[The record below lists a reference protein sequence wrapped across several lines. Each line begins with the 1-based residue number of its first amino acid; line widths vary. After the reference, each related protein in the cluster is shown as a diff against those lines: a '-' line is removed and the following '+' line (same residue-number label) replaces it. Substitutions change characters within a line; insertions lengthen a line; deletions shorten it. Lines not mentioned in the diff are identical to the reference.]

1 MAKKIL
7 SSDIIEQNIFK
18 NTIKSADEL
27 IVKLTALNTEFKTV
41 AETTKEVIKSSKFDS
56 VKSLNDFTKATEQAT
71 KLQKAQLQVQ
81 NELNKALGLK
91 AKIELQLEKG
101 ETERTRRTILQ
112 TKEQERQAKATERE
126 IKAQSMLESRYARV
140 NSWLNK
146 LRAEYRD
153 LAIKKEL
160 GLALTEKEE
169 LRYSTLEKRIQTYDK
184 ALKGVDASMGIHNR
198 NVGNYKSA
206 FDGLGFSVTQ
216 LAREMPAFANSLQT
230 GFMAIS
236 NNLPILFDELQKIKK
251 ANVELQATGQPT
263 TSVFKQLAG
272 AVFSFQTLLSVG
284 VTLLTIYGAK
294 IVDWVSN
301 ALSPANKELE
311 ELNKKQKRIAKE
323 QKEQSEYISKESS
336 MYIGL
341 VYALTQTNKG
351 SKERID
357 LMNNINEQYGTS
369 LKNISDERLFQEQ
382 LNLSV
387 IEYIKIK
394 ESEYKLRKN
403 DNLLQANLIK
413 QDKVI
418 AELNKMTTESLKLRY
433 ESGLITQ
440 KEYNKEKYKELLNN
454 KELIKYAKEQGLNLA
469 NNNTAQYDLINQLI
483 ELSERAKKYG
493 LNIGNLNQV
502 IGTNNIKT
510 KESTNSQKELNLYMS
525 KFSEI
530 LAKILHYRNQIKE
543 TELQD
548 QLNKEIQKQKDSI
561 SQIGV
566 PENSEIESI
575 LQQQLEFK
583 LEALNKEFKANQKVR
598 EQEYQEE
605 KKKLEEKRDT
615 YKVGSKEYSKY
626 QESLKALDKDYKT
639 ETEFLAEQ
647 NADNKLKIEQ
657 DYKKEKQN
665 IDKELF
671 ETWEEYQTRQLEKQ
685 KNNAEKQLQQQK
697 DTFQK
702 LDQLA
707 KFSADYFIAQ
717 SERKITAIDRQIDAL
732 NKQNDYMKDL
742 AASGNINAQQSLAQN
757 NKLIQEANK
766 EKQKELK
773 KQEKIKLAMTV
784 FDSYNANLQSKELGG
799 QNALVKTIKDVS
811 LLQAFIN
818 SLPAF
823 LEGTEDTGL
832 NGKGLDGKGGFL
844 SVLHPNERVVPKQ
857 LNEKMKG
864 MTNLELSNL
873 ADDYLRGNVIK
884 QDTVINTNWS
894 TELIVSKLDSL
905 EKAIVNKEEYKA
917 EVGEIIGGVM
927 HVVETI
933 KTKNQ
938 RVRNITRI

>member
-18 NTIKSADEL
+18 NTIKSADAL
-27 IVKLTALNTEFKTV
+27 IIKLTALNTEFKTV

-91 AKIELQLEKG
+91 AKIEVQIEKS

-160 GLALTEKEE
+160 GLSLTEKEE

-198 NVGNYKSA
+198 NVGNYRSA
-206 FDGLGFSVTQ
+206 FDGLGFSVAQ
-216 LAREMPAFANSLQT
+216 LTREMPAFANSMQT

-311 ELNKKQKRIAKE
+311 ELNKKQKKIAEE
-323 QKEQSEYISKESS
+323 QKAHAEYISKESS

-341 VYALTQTNKG
+341 VYALSQTNKG
-351 SKERID
+351 SKERAE
-357 LMNNINEQYGTS
+357 LMNNINKQYGTS
-369 LKNISDERLFQEQ
+369 LKNIQDETKFQEQ

-387 IEYIKIK
+387 LEYLKIK
-394 ESEYKLRKN
+394 EAEYKIRKN

-418 AELNKMTTESLKLRY
+418 NELNKMTTESLKLRY
-433 ESGLITQ
+433 ESGLMTL
-440 KEYNKEKYKELLNN
+440 KEYNKEKYKELLSN

-502 IGTNNIKT
+502 IGVNNQKT
-510 KESTNSQKELNLYMS
+510 KDSTETQKELNLYTS
-525 KFSEI
+525 KYLEI
-530 LAKILHYRNQIKE
+530 LAKIQQYRNQIKE

-575 LQQQLEFK
+575 LQQQLDFK

-598 EQEYQEE
+598 EQEYKEE

-626 QESLKALDKDYKT
+626 QESLKALDKDYET
-639 ETEFLAEQ
+639 ETNFLAEQ

-671 ETWEEYQTRQLEKQ
+671 ETWEEYQTRQLENQ

-717 SERKITAIDRQIDAL
+717 SERKISAIDRQIDAL

-823 LEGTEDTGL
+823 MEGTEDTGL
-832 NGKGLDGKGGFL
+832 NGKGVDGKGGFL
-844 SVLHPNERVVPKQ
+844 SVLHPNERIVPKQ

-864 MTNLELSNL
+864 MSNLELSNL

>member
-27 IVKLTALNTEFKTV
+27 IIKLTALNTEFKTV

-236 NNLPILFDELQKIKK
+236 NNLPMLFDELQKIKK

-311 ELNKKQKRIAKE
+311 ELNKKQKRIAEE
-323 QKEQSEYISKESS
+323 QKAQADFVGKESS
-336 MYIGL
+336 MYVGL
-341 VYALTQTNKG
+341 LYALKQTNKG
-351 SKERID
+351 SKERSELIKT
-357 LMNNINEQYGTS
+357 INDQYGTT
-369 LKNISDERLFQEQ
+369 LKNIQDETKFQNQ
-382 LNLSV
+382 LNTSIEKY
-387 IEYIKIK
+387 IEYQKNKFTLNKNEERRQIILEKQYENDIKIREK
-394 ESEYKLRKN
+394 REEIEKRESEARSKRFG
-403 DNLLQANLIK
+403 
-413 QDKVI
+413 
-418 AELNKMTTESLKLRY
+418 TESF
-433 ESGLITQ
+433 
-440 KEYNKEKYKELLNN
+440 
-454 KELIKYAKEQGLNLA
+454 YAKERLEKAQNELMVLEDNARYYDRRLEVLAKTDLKLN
-469 NNNTAQYDLINQLI
+469 
-483 ELSERAKKYG
+483 
-493 LNIGNLNQV
+493 NLN
-502 IGTNNIKT
+502 KT
-510 KESTNSQKELNLYMS
+510 FDKQNDIQDKAVDSQKELNLYTS
-525 KFSEI
+525 KYLEI
-530 LAKILHYRNQIKE
+530 LAKIQQYRNQVRE

-575 LQQQLEFK
+575 LQQQLDFK

-605 KKKLEEKRDT
+605 KKKLEDKRDT

-626 QESLKALDKDYKT
+626 QESIKNLDKDYKT

-757 NKLIQEANK
+757 NKLIQDANK

-823 LEGTEDTGL
+823 MEGTEDTGV

-844 SVLHPNERVVPKQ
+844 SVLHPNERIVPKQ

-884 QDTVINTNWS
+884 QDTIINTNWS

>member
-18 NTIKSADEL
+18 NTIKSADAL

-91 AKIELQLEKG
+91 AKIEVQIEKS

-160 GLALTEKEE
+160 GLSLTEKEE

-216 LAREMPAFANSLQT
+216 LAREMPAFANSMQT

-236 NNLPILFDELQKIKK
+236 NNLPMLFDELQKIKK

-301 ALSPANKELE
+301 ALNPANKELE
-311 ELNKKQKRIAKE
+311 ELNKKQKKIAEE
-323 QKEQSEYISKESS
+323 QKAQADFIGKESS
-336 MYIGL
+336 MYVGL
-341 VYALTQTNKG
+341 LYALKQTNKG
-351 SKERID
+351 SKERAELIKT
-357 LMNNINEQYGTS
+357 INDQYGTT
-369 LKNISDERLFQEQ
+369 LKNIQDETKFQNQ
-382 LNLSV
+382 LNTSIEKY
-387 IEYIKIK
+387 IEYQKNKFTLNKNEERRQIILEKQYENDIKIREK
-394 ESEYKLRKN
+394 REEIEKRE
-403 DNLLQANLIK
+403 
-413 QDKVI
+413 
-418 AELNKMTTESLKLRY
+418 AEARSKRFGTESF
-433 ESGLITQ
+433 
-440 KEYNKEKYKELLNN
+440 
-454 KELIKYAKEQGLNLA
+454 YAKERLEKAQNELIALEDNARYYDRRLEVLAKTDLKLN
-469 NNNTAQYDLINQLI
+469 
-483 ELSERAKKYG
+483 
-493 LNIGNLNQV
+493 NLN
-502 IGTNNIKT
+502 KT
-510 KESTNSQKELNLYMS
+510 FDKQNDIQDKAVDSQKELNLYTS
-525 KFSEI
+525 KYLEI
-530 LAKILHYRNQIKE
+530 LAKIQQYRNQVRE

-575 LQQQLEFK
+575 LQQQLDFK

-626 QESLKALDKDYKT
+626 QESLKELDKDYII
-639 ETEFLAEQ
+639 ETNFLAEQ

-657 DYKKEKQN
+657 DYKKEKQS

-717 SERKITAIDRQIDAL
+717 SERKISAIDKQIDAL

-823 LEGTEDTGL
+823 MEGTEDTGV
-832 NGKGLDGKGGFL
+832 NGKGVDGKGGFL
-844 SVLHPNERVVPKQ
+844 SVLHPNERIVPKQ

>member
-160 GLALTEKEE
+160 GLSLTEKEE

-216 LAREMPAFANSLQT
+216 LAREMPAFANSMQT

-236 NNLPILFDELQKIKK
+236 NNLPMLFDELQKIKK

-626 QESLKALDKDYKT
+626 QESLKALDKDYKK

>member
-27 IVKLTALNTEFKTV
+27 IIKLTALNTEFKTV

-198 NVGNYKSA
+198 NVGNYRSA
-206 FDGLGFSVTQ
+206 FDGLGFSVAQ
-216 LAREMPAFANSLQT
+216 LTREMPAFANSMQT

-311 ELNKKQKRIAKE
+311 ELNKKQKRIAEE
-323 QKEQSEYISKESS
+323 QKAQADFVGKESS
-336 MYIGL
+336 MYVGL
-341 VYALTQTNKG
+341 LYALKQTNKG
-351 SKERID
+351 SKERAELIKT
-357 LMNNINEQYGTS
+357 INDQYGTT
-369 LKNISDERLFQEQ
+369 LKNIQDETKFQNQ
-382 LNLSV
+382 LNTSIEKY
-387 IEYIKIK
+387 IEYQKNKFTLNKNEERRQIILEKQYENDIKIREK
-394 ESEYKLRKN
+394 REEIEKRE
-403 DNLLQANLIK
+403 
-413 QDKVI
+413 
-418 AELNKMTTESLKLRY
+418 AEARSKRFGTESF
-433 ESGLITQ
+433 
-440 KEYNKEKYKELLNN
+440 
-454 KELIKYAKEQGLNLA
+454 YAKERLEKAQNELIALEDNARYYDRRLEVLAKTDLKLN
-469 NNNTAQYDLINQLI
+469 
-483 ELSERAKKYG
+483 
-493 LNIGNLNQV
+493 NLN
-502 IGTNNIKT
+502 KT
-510 KESTNSQKELNLYMS
+510 FDKQNDIQDKAVDSQKELNLYTS
-525 KFSEI
+525 KYLEI
-530 LAKILHYRNQIKE
+530 LAKIQQYRNQVRE

-575 LQQQLEFK
+575 LQQQLDFK

-626 QESLKALDKDYKT
+626 QESLKALDKDYIT
-639 ETEFLAEQ
+639 ETAFLAEQ

-657 DYKKEKQN
+657 DYKKEKQS

-717 SERKITAIDRQIDAL
+717 SERKISAIDKQIDAL

-823 LEGTEDTGL
+823 MEGTEDTGL
-832 NGKGLDGKGGFL
+832 NGKGVDGKGGFL
-844 SVLHPNERVVPKQ
+844 SVLHPNERIVPKQ

-864 MTNLELSNL
+864 MSNLELSNL

>member
-27 IVKLTALNTEFKTV
+27 IIKLTALNTEFKTV

-91 AKIELQLEKG
+91 AKIEVQIEKS

-112 TKEQERQAKATERE
+112 TKEQERQAKATEKE

-160 GLALTEKEE
+160 GLSLTEKEE

-216 LAREMPAFANSLQT
+216 LAREMPAFANSMQT

-236 NNLPILFDELQKIKK
+236 NNLPMLFDELQKIKK

-263 TSVFKQLAG
+263 KSVFKELAG

-294 IVDWVSN
+294 IVDWVTN
-301 ALSPANKELE
+301 ALNPANKELE
-311 ELNKKQKRIAKE
+311 ELNKKQKKIAEE
-323 QKEQSEYISKESS
+323 QKAQADFVGKESS
-336 MYIGL
+336 MYVGL
-341 VYALTQTNKG
+341 LYALKQTNKG
-351 SKERID
+351 SKERAELIKTI
-357 LMNNINEQYGTS
+357 NNQYGTT
-369 LKNISDERLFQEQ
+369 LKNIQDETKFQNQ
-382 LNLSV
+382 LNTSIEKY
-387 IEYIKIK
+387 IEYQKNKFTLNKNEERRQIILEKQYENDIKIREK
-394 ESEYKLRKN
+394 REEIEKRE
-403 DNLLQANLIK
+403 
-413 QDKVI
+413 
-418 AELNKMTTESLKLRY
+418 AEARSKRFGTESF
-433 ESGLITQ
+433 
-440 KEYNKEKYKELLNN
+440 
-454 KELIKYAKEQGLNLA
+454 YAKERLEKAQNELIALEDNARYYDRRLEVLAKTDLKLN
-469 NNNTAQYDLINQLI
+469 
-483 ELSERAKKYG
+483 
-493 LNIGNLNQV
+493 NLN
-502 IGTNNIKT
+502 KT
-510 KESTNSQKELNLYMS
+510 FDKQNDIQDKAVDSQKELNLYTS
-525 KFSEI
+525 KYLEI
-530 LAKILHYRNQIKE
+530 LAKIQQYRNQVRE

-575 LQQQLEFK
+575 LQQQLDFK

-598 EQEYQEE
+598 EQEYKEE

-626 QESLKALDKDYKT
+626 QESIKALDKDYET
-639 ETEFLAEQ
+639 ETNFLAEQ

-717 SERKITAIDRQIDAL
+717 SERKISAIDKQIDAL

-742 AASGNINAQQSLAQN
+742 ATSGNINAQQSLAQN

-823 LEGTEDTGL
+823 MEGTEDTGV
-832 NGKGLDGKGGFL
+832 NGKGVDGKGGFL
-844 SVLHPNERVVPKQ
+844 SVLHPNERIVPKQ

>member
-27 IVKLTALNTEFKTV
+27 IIKLTALNTEFKTV

-91 AKIELQLEKG
+91 AKIELQIEKS

-160 GLALTEKEE
+160 GLSLTEKEE

-236 NNLPILFDELQKIKK
+236 NNLPMLFDELQKIKK

-301 ALSPANKELE
+301 SLSPANKELE
-311 ELNKKQKRIAKE
+311 ELNKKQKRIVEE
-323 QKEQSEYISKESS
+323 QKAQAEFVGKESS
-336 MYIGL
+336 MYVGL
-341 VYALTQTNKG
+341 LYALKQTNKG
-351 SKERID
+351 SKERAELIKT
-357 LMNNINEQYGTS
+357 INDQYGTT
-369 LKNISDERLFQEQ
+369 LKNIQDETKFQNQ
-382 LNLSV
+382 LNISIEKY
-387 IEYIKIK
+387 IEYQKNKFTLNKNEERRQIILEKQYENDIKIREK
-394 ESEYKLRKN
+394 REEIEKRESEARSKRFGTESFYAKQRLEKAENELTVLEDNARYYDRRLEVLAKTDLKLN
-403 DNLLQANLIK
+403 G
-413 QDKVI
+413 
-418 AELNKMTTESLKLRY
+418 LNKTFDK
-433 ESGLITQ
+433 Q
-440 KEYNKEKYKELLNN
+440 K
-454 KELIKYAKEQGLNLA
+454 
-469 NNNTAQYDLINQLI
+469 DI
-483 ELSERAKKYG
+483 ED
-493 LNIGNLNQV
+493 
-502 IGTNNIKT
+502 KT
-510 KESTNSQKELNLYMS
+510 VDKQKELNLYTS
-525 KFSEI
+525 KYLEI
-530 LAKILHYRNQIKE
+530 LAKIQQYRNQVRE

-566 PENSEIESI
+566 PENSKIESI
-575 LQQQLEFK
+575 LQQQLDFK

-598 EQEYQEE
+598 EEEYKQE
-605 KKKLEEKRDT
+605 KKKLEQKRDT
-615 YKVGSKEYSKY
+615 YKVGSEEYKKY
-626 QESLKALDKDYKT
+626 QESIKALDEDYNK
-639 ETEFLAEQ
+639 ENEFLTEQ

-657 DYKKEKQN
+657 DYKKEKQS

-717 SERKITAIDRQIDAL
+717 SERKISAIDRQIDAL
-732 NKQNDYMKDL
+732 NRQNDYMKDL
-742 AASGNINAQQSLAQN
+742 AASGNITAQQSLAQN
-757 NKLIQEANK
+757 NKLIQDANK

-784 FDSYNANLQSKELGG
+784 FDAYNANLQSKELGG

-823 LEGTEDTGL
+823 MEGTEDTGL

>member
-27 IVKLTALNTEFKTV
+27 IIKLTALNTEFKTV

-198 NVGNYKSA
+198 NVGNYKSG
-206 FDGLGFSVTQ
+206 FDGFSNSVNQ
-216 LAREMPAFANSLQT
+216 LTREMPAFANSMQT

-311 ELNKKQKRIAKE
+311 ELNKKQKRIAEE
-323 QKEQSEYISKESS
+323 QKAQADFVGKESS
-336 MYIGL
+336 MYVGL
-341 VYALTQTNKG
+341 LYALKQTNKG
-351 SKERID
+351 SKERAELIKT
-357 LMNNINEQYGTS
+357 INDQYGTT
-369 LKNISDERLFQEQ
+369 LKNIQDETKFQNQ
-382 LNLSV
+382 LNTSIEKY
-387 IEYIKIK
+387 IEYQKNKFTLNKNEERRQIILEKQYENDIKIREK
-394 ESEYKLRKN
+394 REEIEKRE
-403 DNLLQANLIK
+403 
-413 QDKVI
+413 
-418 AELNKMTTESLKLRY
+418 AEARSKRFGTESF
-433 ESGLITQ
+433 
-440 KEYNKEKYKELLNN
+440 
-454 KELIKYAKEQGLNLA
+454 YAKERLEKAQNELIVLEDNARYYDRRLEVLAKTDLKLN
-469 NNNTAQYDLINQLI
+469 
-483 ELSERAKKYG
+483 
-493 LNIGNLNQV
+493 NLN
-502 IGTNNIKT
+502 KT
-510 KESTNSQKELNLYMS
+510 FDKQNDIQDKAVDSQKELNLYTS
-525 KFSEI
+525 KYLEI
-530 LAKILHYRNQIKE
+530 LAKIQQYRNQVRE

-575 LQQQLEFK
+575 LQQQLDFK

-626 QESLKALDKDYKT
+626 QESIKNLDKDYIT

>member
-27 IVKLTALNTEFKTV
+27 IIKLTALNTEFKTV

-91 AKIELQLEKG
+91 AKIEVQIEKS

-160 GLALTEKEE
+160 GLSLTEKEE

-198 NVGNYKSA
+198 NVGNYRSA
-206 FDGLGFSVTQ
+206 FDGLGFSVAQ
-216 LAREMPAFANSLQT
+216 LTREMPAFANSIGT

-311 ELNKKQKRIAKE
+311 ELNKKQKRIAEE
-323 QKEQSEYISKESS
+323 QKAQADFVGKESS
-336 MYIGL
+336 MYVGL
-341 VYALTQTNKG
+341 LYALKQTNKG
-351 SKERID
+351 SKERAELIKT
-357 LMNNINEQYGTS
+357 INDQYGTT
-369 LKNISDERLFQEQ
+369 LKNIQDETKFQNQ
-382 LNLSV
+382 LNTSIEKY
-387 IEYIKIK
+387 IEYQKNKFTLNKNEERRQIILEKQYENDIKIREK
-394 ESEYKLRKN
+394 REEIEKRE
-403 DNLLQANLIK
+403 
-413 QDKVI
+413 
-418 AELNKMTTESLKLRY
+418 AEARSKRFGTESF
-433 ESGLITQ
+433 
-440 KEYNKEKYKELLNN
+440 
-454 KELIKYAKEQGLNLA
+454 YAKERLEKAQNELIALEDNARYYDRRLEVLAKTDLKLN
-469 NNNTAQYDLINQLI
+469 
-483 ELSERAKKYG
+483 
-493 LNIGNLNQV
+493 NLN
-502 IGTNNIKT
+502 KT
-510 KESTNSQKELNLYMS
+510 FDKQNDIQDKAVDSQKELNLYTS
-525 KFSEI
+525 KYLEI
-530 LAKILHYRNQIKE
+530 LAKIQQYRNQVRE

-575 LQQQLEFK
+575 LQQQLDFK

-598 EQEYQEE
+598 EKEYQEE

-626 QESLKALDKDYKT
+626 QESLKELDKDYET
-639 ETEFLAEQ
+639 ETNFLAEQ

-657 DYKKEKQN
+657 DYKKEKQS

-717 SERKITAIDRQIDAL
+717 SERKISAIDKQIDAL

-823 LEGTEDTGL
+823 MEGTEDTGL
-832 NGKGLDGKGGFL
+832 NGKGVDGKGGFL
-844 SVLHPNERVVPKQ
+844 SVLHPNERIVPKQ

>member
-27 IVKLTALNTEFKTV
+27 IIKLTALNTEFKTV

-91 AKIELQLEKG
+91 AKIELQIEKS

-160 GLALTEKEE
+160 GLSLTEKEE

-198 NVGNYKSA
+198 NVGNYRSA
-206 FDGLGFSVTQ
+206 FDGLGFSVAQ
-216 LAREMPAFANSLQT
+216 LTREMPAFANSMQT

-311 ELNKKQKRIAKE
+311 ELNKKQKRIAEE
-323 QKEQSEYISKESS
+323 QKAQADFVGKESS
-336 MYIGL
+336 MYVGL
-341 VYALTQTNKG
+341 LYALKQTNKG
-351 SKERID
+351 SKERAELIKT
-357 LMNNINEQYGTS
+357 INDQYGTT
-369 LKNISDERLFQEQ
+369 LKNIQDETKFQNQ
-382 LNLSV
+382 LNTSIEKY
-387 IEYIKIK
+387 IEYQKNKFTLNKNEERRQIILEKQYENDIKIREK
-394 ESEYKLRKN
+394 REEIEKREAEARSKRFGTESFYAKQRLEKAQNELMVLEDNARYYDRRLEVLAKTDLKLNNLNKTFDKQN
-403 DNLLQANLIK
+403 DI
-413 QDKVI
+413 QDKAV
-418 AELNKMTTESLKLRY
+418 
-433 ESGLITQ
+433 
-440 KEYNKEKYKELLNN
+440 
-454 KELIKYAKEQGLNLA
+454 
-469 NNNTAQYDLINQLI
+469 D
-483 ELSERAKKYG
+483 
-493 LNIGNLNQV
+493 
-502 IGTNNIKT
+502 
-510 KESTNSQKELNLYMS
+510 SQKELNLYTS
-525 KFSEI
+525 KYLEI
-530 LAKILHYRNQIKE
+530 LAKIQQYRNQVRE

-566 PENSEIESI
+566 PENSKIESI

-598 EQEYQEE
+598 EEEYLAE

-615 YKVGSKEYSKY
+615 YKVGSEEYKKY
-626 QESLKALDKDYKT
+626 QESIKDLDKDYKK
-639 ETEFLAEQ
+639 ENEFLTEQ

-717 SERKITAIDRQIDAL
+717 SERKISAIDRQIDAL
-732 NKQNDYMKDL
+732 NRQNDYMKDL
-742 AASGNINAQQSLAQN
+742 AASGNITAQQSLAQN
-757 NKLIQEANK
+757 NKLIQDANK

-784 FDSYNANLQSKELGG
+784 FDAYNANLQSKELGG

-823 LEGTEDTGL
+823 MEGTEDTGL

-905 EKAIVNKEEYKA
+905 EKAIINKEEYKA

>member
-7 SSDIIEQNIFK
+7 SSDIIQQNIFK

-27 IVKLTALNTEFKTV
+27 IIKLTALNTEFKTV
-41 AETTKEVIKSSKFDS
+41 AETTKEVIKSSKFNS

-160 GLALTEKEE
+160 GLSLTEKEE

-236 NNLPILFDELQKIKK
+236 NNLPMLFDELQKIKK

-311 ELNKKQKRIAKE
+311 ELNKKQKRIAEE
-323 QKEQSEYISKESS
+323 QKAQADFVGKESS
-336 MYIGL
+336 MYVGL
-341 VYALTQTNKG
+341 LYALKQTNKG
-351 SKERID
+351 SKERAELIKT
-357 LMNNINEQYGTS
+357 INDQYGTT
-369 LKNISDERLFQEQ
+369 LKNIQDETKFQNQ
-382 LNLSV
+382 LNTSIEKY
-387 IEYIKIK
+387 IEYQKNKFTLNKNEERRQIILEKQYENDIKIREK
-394 ESEYKLRKN
+394 REEIEKRE
-403 DNLLQANLIK
+403 
-413 QDKVI
+413 
-418 AELNKMTTESLKLRY
+418 AEARSKRFGTESF
-433 ESGLITQ
+433 
-440 KEYNKEKYKELLNN
+440 
-454 KELIKYAKEQGLNLA
+454 YAKERLEKAQNELMVLEDNARYYDRRLEVLAKTDLKLN
-469 NNNTAQYDLINQLI
+469 
-483 ELSERAKKYG
+483 
-493 LNIGNLNQV
+493 NLN
-502 IGTNNIKT
+502 KT
-510 KESTNSQKELNLYMS
+510 FDKQNDIQDKAVDSQKELNLYTS
-525 KFSEI
+525 KYLEI
-530 LAKILHYRNQIKE
+530 LAKIQQYRNQVRE

-566 PENSEIESI
+566 PENSKIESI
-575 LQQQLEFK
+575 LQQQLDFK

-598 EQEYQEE
+598 EEEYIAE

-626 QESLKALDKDYKT
+626 QESIKNLDKDYKT

-757 NKLIQEANK
+757 NKLIQDANK

-823 LEGTEDTGL
+823 LEGTEDTGP

>member
-27 IVKLTALNTEFKTV
+27 IIKLTALNTEFKTV

-91 AKIELQLEKG
+91 AKIELQIEKS

-160 GLALTEKEE
+160 GLSLTEKEE

-236 NNLPILFDELQKIKK
+236 NNLPMLFDELQKIKK

-294 IVDWVSN
+294 IIDWVSN
-301 ALSPANKELE
+301 ALNPANKELE
-311 ELNKKQKRIAKE
+311 ELNKKQKRIAEE
-323 QKEQSEYISKESS
+323 QKAQAEFVGKESS
-336 MYIGL
+336 MYVGL
-341 VYALTQTNKG
+341 LYALKQTNKG
-351 SKERID
+351 SKERAELIKT
-357 LMNNINEQYGTS
+357 INDQYGTT
-369 LKNISDERLFQEQ
+369 LKNLQDETKFQNQ
-382 LNLSV
+382 LNTSIEKY
-387 IEYIKIK
+387 IEYQKNKFTLNKNEERRQIILEKQYENDIKIREK
-394 ESEYKLRKN
+394 REEIEKREAEARSKRFGTESFYAKQRLEKAENELTVLEDNARYYDRRLEVLAKTDLKLNGLNKTF
-403 DNLLQANLIK
+403 DKQKDI
-413 QDKVI
+413 QDKGV
-418 AELNKMTTESLKLRY
+418 S
-433 ESGLITQ
+433 
-440 KEYNKEKYKELLNN
+440 
-454 KELIKYAKEQGLNLA
+454 
-469 NNNTAQYDLINQLI
+469 
-483 ELSERAKKYG
+483 
-493 LNIGNLNQV
+493 
-502 IGTNNIKT
+502 
-510 KESTNSQKELNLYMS
+510 SQKELNLYTS
-525 KFSEI
+525 RYLEI
-530 LAKILHYRNQIKE
+530 LAKIQQYRNQVRE

-566 PENSEIESI
+566 PENSKIESI
-575 LQQQLEFK
+575 LQQQLDFK

-598 EQEYQEE
+598 EEEYKEE
-605 KKKLEEKRDT
+605 KKKLEQKRDT
-615 YKVGSKEYSKY
+615 YKVGTEEYKKY
-626 QESLKALDKDYKT
+626 QESINDLEKDYKK
-639 ETEFLAEQ
+639 ENEFLTEQ

-657 DYKKEKQN
+657 DYKKEKQS

-671 ETWEEYQTRQLEKQ
+671 ETWEEYQTRQLETQ

-717 SERKITAIDRQIDAL
+717 SERKISAIDKQIDAL

-742 AASGNINAQQSLAQN
+742 AASGNITAQQSLAQN
-757 NKLIQEANK
+757 NKLIQDANK

-823 LEGTEDTGL
+823 MEGTEDTGL

>member
-27 IVKLTALNTEFKTV
+27 IIKLTALNTEFKTV

-91 AKIELQLEKG
+91 AKIEVQIEKS

-160 GLALTEKEE
+160 GLSLTEKEE

-198 NVGNYKSA
+198 NVGNYRSA
-206 FDGLGFSVTQ
+206 FDGLGFSVAQ
-216 LAREMPAFANSLQT
+216 LTREMPAFANSIGT

-311 ELNKKQKRIAKE
+311 ELNKKQKKIAEE
-323 QKEQSEYISKESS
+323 QKAHAEYISKESS

-341 VYALTQTNKG
+341 VYALSQTNKG
-351 SKERID
+351 SKERAE
-357 LMNNINEQYGTS
+357 LMNNINKQYGTS
-369 LKNISDERLFQEQ
+369 LKNIQDETKFQEQ

-387 IEYIKIK
+387 LEYLKIK
-394 ESEYKLRKN
+394 EAEYKIRKN

-418 AELNKMTTESLKLRY
+418 NELNKMTTESLKLRY
-433 ESGLITQ
+433 ESGLMTL
-440 KEYNKEKYKELLNN
+440 KEYNKEKYKELLSN

-502 IGTNNIKT
+502 IGVNNQKT
-510 KESTNSQKELNLYMS
+510 KDSTETQKELNLYTS
-525 KFSEI
+525 KYLEI
-530 LAKILHYRNQIKE
+530 LAKIQQYRNQLKE

-575 LQQQLEFK
+575 LQQQLDFK

-626 QESLKALDKDYKT
+626 QESLKELDKDYKT

-657 DYKKEKQN
+657 DYKKEKQS

-717 SERKITAIDRQIDAL
+717 SERKISAIDKQIDAL
-732 NKQNDYMKDL
+732 NKQNDYIKDL

-823 LEGTEDTGL
+823 MEGTEDTGL
-832 NGKGLDGKGGFL
+832 NGKGVDGKGGFL
-844 SVLHPNERVVPKQ
+844 SVLHPNERIVPKQ

-864 MTNLELSNL
+864 MSNLELSNL

-884 QDTVINTNWS
+884 QDTIINTNWS

>member
-7 SSDIIEQNIFK
+7 SSDIIQQNIFK

-27 IVKLTALNTEFKTV
+27 IIKLTALNTEFKTV

-160 GLALTEKEE
+160 GLSLTEKEE

-198 NVGNYKSA
+198 NVGNYRSA
-206 FDGLGFSVTQ
+206 FDGLGFSVAQ
-216 LAREMPAFANSLQT
+216 LTREMPAFANSIQT

-311 ELNKKQKRIAKE
+311 ELNKKQKRIAEE
-323 QKEQSEYISKESS
+323 QKAQADFVGKESS
-336 MYIGL
+336 MYVGL
-341 VYALTQTNKG
+341 LYALKQTNKG
-351 SKERID
+351 SKERAELIKT
-357 LMNNINEQYGTS
+357 INDQYGTT
-369 LKNISDERLFQEQ
+369 LKNIQDETKFQNQ
-382 LNLSV
+382 LNTSIEKY
-387 IEYIKIK
+387 IEYQKNKFTLNKNEERRQIILEKQYENDIKIREK
-394 ESEYKLRKN
+394 REEIEKREAEARSKRFGTESFYAKQRLEKAQNELMVLEDNARYYDRRLEVLAKTDLKLNNLNKTFDKQN
-403 DNLLQANLIK
+403 DI
-413 QDKVI
+413 QDKAV
-418 AELNKMTTESLKLRY
+418 
-433 ESGLITQ
+433 
-440 KEYNKEKYKELLNN
+440 
-454 KELIKYAKEQGLNLA
+454 
-469 NNNTAQYDLINQLI
+469 D
-483 ELSERAKKYG
+483 
-493 LNIGNLNQV
+493 
-502 IGTNNIKT
+502 
-510 KESTNSQKELNLYMS
+510 SQKELNLYTS
-525 KFSEI
+525 KYLEI
-530 LAKILHYRNQIKE
+530 LAKIQQYRNQVRE

-575 LQQQLEFK
+575 LQQQLDFK

-598 EQEYQEE
+598 EEEYTAE

>member
-27 IVKLTALNTEFKTV
+27 IIKLTALNTEFKTV

-91 AKIELQLEKG
+91 AKIELQIEKS

-160 GLALTEKEE
+160 GLSLTEKEE

-236 NNLPILFDELQKIKK
+236 NNLPMLFDELQKIKK

-301 ALSPANKELE
+301 ALNPANKELE
-311 ELNKKQKRIAKE
+311 ELNKKQKRIAEE
-323 QKEQSEYISKESS
+323 QKAQAEFVGKESS
-336 MYIGL
+336 MYVGL
-341 VYALTQTNKG
+341 LYALKQTNKG
-351 SKERID
+351 SKERAELIKT
-357 LMNNINEQYGTS
+357 INDQYGTT
-369 LKNISDERLFQEQ
+369 LKNIQDETKFQNQ
-382 LNLSV
+382 LNTSIEKY
-387 IEYIKIK
+387 IEYQKNKFTLNKNEERRQIILEKQYENDIKIREK
-394 ESEYKLRKN
+394 REEIEKRE
-403 DNLLQANLIK
+403 
-413 QDKVI
+413 
-418 AELNKMTTESLKLRY
+418 AEARSKRFGTESFYAKQRLEKAENELTVLEDNARYYDRRLEVLAKTDLKLNNM
-433 ESGLITQ
+433 
-440 KEYNKEKYKELLNN
+440 NKTFDKQN
-454 KELIKYAKEQGLNLA
+454 
-469 NNNTAQYDLINQLI
+469 DI
-483 ELSERAKKYG
+483 ED
-493 LNIGNLNQV
+493 
-502 IGTNNIKT
+502 KT
-510 KESTNSQKELNLYMS
+510 VDKQKELNLYTS
-525 KFSEI
+525 KYLEI
-530 LAKILHYRNQIKE
+530 LAKIQQYRNQVRE

-548 QLNKEIQKQKDSI
+548 QLNKEIQKQKDGI

-566 PENSEIESI
+566 PENSKIESI
-575 LQQQLEFK
+575 LQQQLDFK
-583 LEALNKEFKANQKVR
+583 LEALKKEYKANQDVR
-598 EQEYQEE
+598 EEEFKEE
-605 KKKLEEKRDT
+605 KKKLEQKRDT
-615 YKVGSKEYSKY
+615 YKIGTEEYKKY
-626 QESLKALDKDYKT
+626 QESINNLEKDYKK
-639 ETEFLAEQ
+639 ENELLDEQ

-657 DYKKEKQN
+657 DYKKEKQS

-671 ETWEEYQTRQLEKQ
+671 ETWEEYQTRQLETQ

-823 LEGTEDTGL
+823 MEGTEDTGL

>member
-27 IVKLTALNTEFKTV
+27 IIKLTALNTEFKTV

-236 NNLPILFDELQKIKK
+236 NNLPMLFDELQKIKK

-311 ELNKKQKRIAKE
+311 ELNKKQKRIAEE
-323 QKEQSEYISKESS
+323 QKAQADFVGKESS
-336 MYIGL
+336 MYVGL
-341 VYALTQTNKG
+341 LYALKQTNKG
-351 SKERID
+351 SKERAELIKT
-357 LMNNINEQYGTS
+357 INDQYGTT
-369 LKNISDERLFQEQ
+369 LKNIQDETKFQNQ
-382 LNLSV
+382 LNTSIEKY
-387 IEYIKIK
+387 IEYQKNKFTLNKNEERRQIILEKQYENDIKIREK
-394 ESEYKLRKN
+394 REEIEKRE
-403 DNLLQANLIK
+403 
-413 QDKVI
+413 
-418 AELNKMTTESLKLRY
+418 AEARSKRFGTESF
-433 ESGLITQ
+433 
-440 KEYNKEKYKELLNN
+440 
-454 KELIKYAKEQGLNLA
+454 YAKERLEKAQNELIVLEDNARYYDRRLEVLAKTDLKLN
-469 NNNTAQYDLINQLI
+469 
-483 ELSERAKKYG
+483 
-493 LNIGNLNQV
+493 NLN
-502 IGTNNIKT
+502 KT
-510 KESTNSQKELNLYMS
+510 FDKQNDIQDKAVDSQKELNLYTS
-525 KFSEI
+525 KYLEI
-530 LAKILHYRNQIKE
+530 LAKIQQYRNQVRE

-575 LQQQLEFK
+575 LQQQLDFK

-626 QESLKALDKDYKT
+626 QESIKNLDKDYIT

-823 LEGTEDTGL
+823 MEGTEDTGL

>member
-27 IVKLTALNTEFKTV
+27 IIKLTALNTEFKTV

-91 AKIELQLEKG
+91 AKIEVQIEKS

-160 GLALTEKEE
+160 GLSLTEKEE

-236 NNLPILFDELQKIKK
+236 NNLPMLFDELQKIKK

-301 ALSPANKELE
+301 ALNPANKELE
-311 ELNKKQKRIAKE
+311 ELNKKQKRIAEE
-323 QKEQSEYISKESS
+323 QKSQAEFVGKESS
-336 MYIGL
+336 MYVGL
-341 VYALTQTNKG
+341 LYALKQTNKG
-351 SKERID
+351 SKERAELIKT
-357 LMNNINEQYGTS
+357 INDQYGTT
-369 LKNISDERLFQEQ
+369 LKNIQDETKFQNQ
-382 LNLSV
+382 LNTSIEKY
-387 IEYIKIK
+387 IEYQKNKFTLNKNEERRQIILEKQYENDIKIREK
-394 ESEYKLRKN
+394 REEIEKRE
-403 DNLLQANLIK
+403 
-413 QDKVI
+413 
-418 AELNKMTTESLKLRY
+418 AEARSKRFGTESF
-433 ESGLITQ
+433 
-440 KEYNKEKYKELLNN
+440 
-454 KELIKYAKEQGLNLA
+454 YAKERLEKAQNELITLEDNARYYDRRLEVLAKTDLKLNGLNKTFDKQ
-469 NNNTAQYDLINQLI
+469 NDI
-483 ELSERAKKYG
+483 ED
-493 LNIGNLNQV
+493 
-502 IGTNNIKT
+502 KT
-510 KESTNSQKELNLYMS
+510 VDKQKELNLYTS
-525 KFSEI
+525 KYLEI
-530 LAKILHYRNQIKE
+530 LAKIQQYRNQVRE

-575 LQQQLEFK
+575 LQQQLDFK

-626 QESLKALDKDYKT
+626 QESLKELDKDYIT
-639 ETEFLAEQ
+639 ESAFLAEQ

-657 DYKKEKQN
+657 DYKKEKQS

-757 NKLIQEANK
+757 NKLIQDANK

-823 LEGTEDTGL
+823 MEGTEDTGL

>member
-27 IVKLTALNTEFKTV
+27 IIKLTALNTEFKTV

-91 AKIELQLEKG
+91 AKIEVQIEKS

-160 GLALTEKEE
+160 GLSLTEKEE

-236 NNLPILFDELQKIKK
+236 NNLPMLFDELQKIKK

-301 ALSPANKELE
+301 ALNPANKELE
-311 ELNKKQKRIAKE
+311 ELNKKQKRIAEE
-323 QKEQSEYISKESS
+323 QKEHSEYISKESS

-351 SKERID
+351 SKERIE
-357 LMNNINEQYGTS
+357 LMNNINKQYGTS

-387 IEYIKIK
+387 IEYIKVK
-394 ESEYKLRKN
+394 EAEYKLRKN

-418 AELNKMTTESLKLRY
+418 AELNKMTTNSLKLRY

-483 ELSERAKKYG
+483 ELSERSKKYG

-502 IGTNNIKT
+502 IGTNNNKT
-510 KESTNSQKELNLYMS
+510 KESTETQKELNLYVS
-525 KFSEI
+525 KYLEI
-530 LAKILHYRNQIKE
+530 LAKIQQYRNQVRE

-566 PENSEIESI
+566 PENSKIESI
-575 LQQQLEFK
+575 LQQQLDFK
-583 LEALNKEFKANQKVR
+583 LEALKKEYKANQDVR
-598 EQEYQEE
+598 EEEYKQE
-605 KKKLEEKRDT
+605 KKKLEQKRDT
-615 YKVGSKEYSKY
+615 YKVGTEEYKKY
-626 QESLKALDKDYKT
+626 QESINNLEKDYKK
-639 ETEFLAEQ
+639 ENELLDEQ

-657 DYKKEKQN
+657 DYKKEKQS

-671 ETWEEYQTRQLEKQ
+671 ETWEEYQTRQLETQ

-757 NKLIQEANK
+757 NKLIQDANK

-799 QNALVKTIKDVS
+799 KNALVKTIKDVS

-823 LEGTEDTGL
+823 MEGTEDTGL

>member
-27 IVKLTALNTEFKTV
+27 IIKLTALNTEFKTV

-160 GLALTEKEE
+160 GLSLTEKEE

-216 LAREMPAFANSLQT
+216 LAREMPAFANSMQT

-236 NNLPILFDELQKIKK
+236 NNLPMLFDELQKIKK

-294 IVDWVSN
+294 IIDWVSN

-311 ELNKKQKRIAKE
+311 ELNKKQKRIAEE
-323 QKEQSEYISKESS
+323 QKAQADFVGKESS
-336 MYIGL
+336 MYVGL
-341 VYALTQTNKG
+341 LYALKQTNKG
-351 SKERID
+351 SKERAELIKT
-357 LMNNINEQYGTS
+357 INDQYGTT
-369 LKNISDERLFQEQ
+369 LKNIQDETKFQNQ
-382 LNLSV
+382 LNTSIEKY
-387 IEYIKIK
+387 IEYQKNKFTLNKNEERRQIILEKQYENDIKIREK
-394 ESEYKLRKN
+394 REEIEKREAEARSKRFGTESFYAKQRLEKAQNELMVLEDNARYYDRRLEVLAKTDLKLNNLNKTFDKQN
-403 DNLLQANLIK
+403 DI
-413 QDKVI
+413 QDKAV
-418 AELNKMTTESLKLRY
+418 
-433 ESGLITQ
+433 
-440 KEYNKEKYKELLNN
+440 
-454 KELIKYAKEQGLNLA
+454 
-469 NNNTAQYDLINQLI
+469 D
-483 ELSERAKKYG
+483 
-493 LNIGNLNQV
+493 
-502 IGTNNIKT
+502 
-510 KESTNSQKELNLYMS
+510 SQKELNLYTS
-525 KFSEI
+525 KYLEI
-530 LAKILHYRNQIKE
+530 LAKIQQYRNQVRE

-566 PENSEIESI
+566 PENSKIESI

-598 EQEYQEE
+598 EEEYLAE
-605 KKKLEEKRDT
+605 KKKLEEKRGT

-626 QESLKALDKDYKT
+626 QESIKNLDKDYNL

-757 NKLIQEANK
+757 NKLIQDANK

-784 FDSYNANLQSKELGG
+784 FDSYNANLQSKEVGG

-884 QDTVINTNWS
+884 QDTVLNTNWS

-905 EKAIVNKEEYKA
+905 EKAIINKEEYKA

>member
-27 IVKLTALNTEFKTV
+27 IIKLTALNTEFKTV

-198 NVGNYKSA
+198 NVGNYRSA
-206 FDGLGFSVTQ
+206 FDGLGFSVAQ
-216 LAREMPAFANSLQT
+216 LTREMPAFANSMQT

-311 ELNKKQKRIAKE
+311 ELNKKQKRIAEE
-323 QKEQSEYISKESS
+323 QKAQADFVGKESS
-336 MYIGL
+336 MYVGL
-341 VYALTQTNKG
+341 LYALKQTNKG
-351 SKERID
+351 SKERAELIKT
-357 LMNNINEQYGTS
+357 INDQYGTT
-369 LKNISDERLFQEQ
+369 LKNIQDETKFQNQ
-382 LNLSV
+382 LNTSIEKY
-387 IEYIKIK
+387 IEYQKNKFTLNKNEERRQIILEKQYENDIKIREK
-394 ESEYKLRKN
+394 REEIEKREAEARSKRFGTESFYAKQRLEKAQNELMVLEDNARYYDRRLEVLAKTDLKLNNLNKTFDKQN
-403 DNLLQANLIK
+403 DI
-413 QDKVI
+413 QDKAV
-418 AELNKMTTESLKLRY
+418 
-433 ESGLITQ
+433 
-440 KEYNKEKYKELLNN
+440 
-454 KELIKYAKEQGLNLA
+454 
-469 NNNTAQYDLINQLI
+469 D
-483 ELSERAKKYG
+483 
-493 LNIGNLNQV
+493 
-502 IGTNNIKT
+502 
-510 KESTNSQKELNLYMS
+510 SQKELNLYTS
-525 KFSEI
+525 KYLEI
-530 LAKILHYRNQIKE
+530 LAKIQQYRNQVRE

-626 QESLKALDKDYKT
+626 QESLKALDKDYET
-639 ETEFLAEQ
+639 ETNFLAEQ

-657 DYKKEKQN
+657 DYKKEKQS

-717 SERKITAIDRQIDAL
+717 SERKISAIDKQIDAL

>member
-18 NTIKSADEL
+18 NTIKSADAL
-27 IVKLTALNTEFKTV
+27 IIKLTALNTEFKTV

-91 AKIELQLEKG
+91 AKIEVQIEKS

-160 GLALTEKEE
+160 GLSLTEKEE

-216 LAREMPAFANSLQT
+216 LAREMPAFANSIGT

-236 NNLPILFDELQKIKK
+236 NNLPMLFDELQKIKK

-301 ALSPANKELE
+301 ALNPANKELE
-311 ELNKKQKRIAKE
+311 ELNKKQKKIAEE
-323 QKEQSEYISKESS
+323 QKAQADFIGKESS
-336 MYIGL
+336 MYVGL
-341 VYALTQTNKG
+341 LYALKQTNKG
-351 SKERID
+351 SKERAELIKT
-357 LMNNINEQYGTS
+357 INDQYGTT
-369 LKNISDERLFQEQ
+369 LKNIQDETKFQNQ
-382 LNLSV
+382 LNTSIEKY
-387 IEYIKIK
+387 IEYQKNKFTLNKNEERRQIILEKQYENDIKIREK
-394 ESEYKLRKN
+394 REEIEKRE
-403 DNLLQANLIK
+403 
-413 QDKVI
+413 
-418 AELNKMTTESLKLRY
+418 AEARSKRFGTESF
-433 ESGLITQ
+433 
-440 KEYNKEKYKELLNN
+440 
-454 KELIKYAKEQGLNLA
+454 YAKERLEKAQNELIALEDNARYYDRRLEVLAKTDLKLN
-469 NNNTAQYDLINQLI
+469 
-483 ELSERAKKYG
+483 
-493 LNIGNLNQV
+493 NLN
-502 IGTNNIKT
+502 KT
-510 KESTNSQKELNLYMS
+510 FDKQNDIQDKAVDSQKELNLYTS
-525 KFSEI
+525 KYLEI
-530 LAKILHYRNQIKE
+530 LAKIQQYRNQVRE

-575 LQQQLEFK
+575 LQQQLDFK

-626 QESLKALDKDYKT
+626 QESLKELDKDYIT
-639 ETEFLAEQ
+639 ETNFLAEQ

-657 DYKKEKQN
+657 DYKKEKQS

-717 SERKITAIDRQIDAL
+717 SERKISAIDKQIDAL

-823 LEGTEDTGL
+823 MEGTEDTGL
-832 NGKGLDGKGGFL
+832 NGKGVDGKGGFL
-844 SVLHPNERVVPKQ
+844 SVLHPNERIVPKQ

>member
-27 IVKLTALNTEFKTV
+27 IIKLTALNTEFKTV

-91 AKIELQLEKG
+91 AKIEVQLEKS

-126 IKAQSMLESRYARV
+126 IKSQSMLESRYARV

-160 GLALTEKEE
+160 GLSLTEKEE

-236 NNLPILFDELQKIKK
+236 NNLPMLFDELQKIKK

-294 IVDWVSN
+294 IIDWVSN
-301 ALSPANKELE
+301 ALNPANKELE
-311 ELNKKQKRIAKE
+311 ELNKKQKRIAEE
-323 QKEQSEYISKESS
+323 QKAQAEFVGKESS
-336 MYIGL
+336 MYVGL
-341 VYALTQTNKG
+341 LYALKQTNKG
-351 SKERID
+351 SKERAELIKT
-357 LMNNINEQYGTS
+357 INDQYGTT
-369 LKNISDERLFQEQ
+369 LKNLQDETKFQNQ
-382 LNLSV
+382 LNTSIEKY
-387 IEYIKIK
+387 IEYQKNKFTLNKNEERRQIILEKQYENDIKIREK
-394 ESEYKLRKN
+394 REEIEKREAEARSKRFGTESFYAKQRLEKAENELTVLEDNARYYDRRLEVLAKTDLKLNGLNKTF
-403 DNLLQANLIK
+403 DKQKDI
-413 QDKVI
+413 QDKGV
-418 AELNKMTTESLKLRY
+418 S
-433 ESGLITQ
+433 
-440 KEYNKEKYKELLNN
+440 
-454 KELIKYAKEQGLNLA
+454 
-469 NNNTAQYDLINQLI
+469 
-483 ELSERAKKYG
+483 
-493 LNIGNLNQV
+493 
-502 IGTNNIKT
+502 
-510 KESTNSQKELNLYMS
+510 SQKELNLYTS
-525 KFSEI
+525 RYLEI
-530 LAKILHYRNQIKE
+530 LAKIQQYRNQVRE

-566 PENSEIESI
+566 PENSKIESI
-575 LQQQLEFK
+575 LQQQLDFK
-583 LEALNKEFKANQKVR
+583 LEALKKEYKANQDVR
-598 EQEYQEE
+598 EEEFKQE
-605 KKKLEEKRDT
+605 KKKLEQKRDT
-615 YKVGSKEYSKY
+615 YKVGTEEYKKY
-626 QESLKALDKDYKT
+626 QESINDLEKDYKK
-639 ETEFLAEQ
+639 ENEFLTEQ

-671 ETWEEYQTRQLEKQ
+671 ETWEEYQTRQLETQ

-717 SERKITAIDRQIDAL
+717 SERKINAIDKQIDAL

-742 AASGNINAQQSLAQN
+742 AASGNITAQQSLAQN
-757 NKLIQEANK
+757 NKLIQDANK

-784 FDSYNANLQSKELGG
+784 FDAYNANLQSKELGG

-823 LEGTEDTGL
+823 MEGTEDTGL

-905 EKAIVNKEEYKA
+905 EKAIINKEEYKA

>member
-91 AKIELQLEKG
+91 AKIEVQIEKS

-160 GLALTEKEE
+160 GLSLTEKEE
-169 LRYSTLEKRIQTYDK
+169 LRHSTLEKRIQTYDK

-206 FDGLGFSVTQ
+206 FDGLGFSVAQ
-216 LAREMPAFANSLQT
+216 LTREMPAFANSMQT

-301 ALSPANKELE
+301 ALNPANKELE
-311 ELNKKQKRIAKE
+311 ELNKKQKRIAEE
-323 QKEQSEYISKESS
+323 QKAQADFVGKESS
-336 MYIGL
+336 MYVGL
-341 VYALTQTNKG
+341 LYALKQTNKG
-351 SKERID
+351 SKERAELIKT
-357 LMNNINEQYGTS
+357 INDQYGTT
-369 LKNISDERLFQEQ
+369 LKNIQDETKFQNQ
-382 LNLSV
+382 LNTSIEKY
-387 IEYIKIK
+387 IEYQ
-394 ESEYKLRKN
+394 KN
-403 DNLLQANLIK
+403 K
-413 QDKVI
+413 FT
-418 AELNKMTTESLKLRY
+418 LNKNEERRQIILEKQYENDFKIREKREEIEKREAEARSKRFGTESF
-433 ESGLITQ
+433 
-440 KEYNKEKYKELLNN
+440 
-454 KELIKYAKEQGLNLA
+454 YAKERLEKAQNELIALEDNSRYYDRRLEVLAKTDLKLN
-469 NNNTAQYDLINQLI
+469 
-483 ELSERAKKYG
+483 
-493 LNIGNLNQV
+493 NLN
-502 IGTNNIKT
+502 KT
-510 KESTNSQKELNLYMS
+510 FDKQNDIQDKAVDSQKELNLYTS
-525 KFSEI
+525 KYLEI
-530 LAKILHYRNQIKE
+530 LAKIQQYRNQVRE

-575 LQQQLEFK
+575 LQQQLDFK

-598 EQEYQEE
+598 EQEYKEE

-615 YKVGSKEYSKY
+615 YKVGSQEYSKY
-626 QESLKALDKDYKT
+626 KESLKALDEDYET
-639 ETEFLAEQ
+639 ETNFLAEQ

-657 DYKKEKQN
+657 DYKKEKQS

-717 SERKITAIDRQIDAL
+717 SERKISAIDRQIDAL

-823 LEGTEDTGL
+823 MEGTEDTGV
-832 NGKGLDGKGGFL
+832 NGKGVDGKGGFL
-844 SVLHPNERVVPKQ
+844 SLLHPNERIVPKQ

>member
-27 IVKLTALNTEFKTV
+27 IIKLTALNTEFKTV

-91 AKIELQLEKG
+91 AKIELQIEKS

-160 GLALTEKEE
+160 GLSLTEKEE

-236 NNLPILFDELQKIKK
+236 NNLPMLFDELQKIKK

-284 VTLLTIYGAK
+284 VTLITIYGAK
-294 IVDWVSN
+294 IIDWVSN

-311 ELNKKQKRIAKE
+311 ELNKKQKRIAEE
-323 QKEQSEYISKESS
+323 QKAQAEFVGKESS
-336 MYIGL
+336 MYVGL
-341 VYALTQTNKG
+341 LYALKQTNKG
-351 SKERID
+351 SKERAELIKT
-357 LMNNINEQYGTS
+357 INDQYGTT
-369 LKNISDERLFQEQ
+369 LKNLQDETKFQNQ
-382 LNLSV
+382 LNTSIEKY
-387 IEYIKIK
+387 IEYQKNKFTLNKNEERRQIILEKQYENDIKIREK
-394 ESEYKLRKN
+394 REEIEKREAEARSKRFGTESFYAKQRLEKAENELTVLEDNARYYDRRLEVLAKTDLKLNGLNKTF
-403 DNLLQANLIK
+403 DKQKDI
-413 QDKVI
+413 QDKGV
-418 AELNKMTTESLKLRY
+418 S
-433 ESGLITQ
+433 
-440 KEYNKEKYKELLNN
+440 
-454 KELIKYAKEQGLNLA
+454 
-469 NNNTAQYDLINQLI
+469 
-483 ELSERAKKYG
+483 
-493 LNIGNLNQV
+493 
-502 IGTNNIKT
+502 
-510 KESTNSQKELNLYMS
+510 SQKELNLYTS
-525 KFSEI
+525 RYLEI
-530 LAKILHYRNQIKE
+530 LAKIQQYRNQVRE

-566 PENSEIESI
+566 PENSKIESI
-575 LQQQLEFK
+575 LQQQLDFK
-583 LEALNKEFKANQKVR
+583 LEALNKEFKANQDVR
-598 EQEYQEE
+598 EEEFKQE
-605 KKKLEEKRDT
+605 KKKLEQKRDT
-615 YKVGSKEYSKY
+615 YKVGTEEYKKY
-626 QESLKALDKDYKT
+626 QESINDLEKDYKK
-639 ETEFLAEQ
+639 ENEFLTEQ

-657 DYKKEKQN
+657 DYKKEKQS

-697 DTFQK
+697 DNFQK

-717 SERKITAIDRQIDAL
+717 SERKINAIDKQIDAL

-742 AASGNINAQQSLAQN
+742 AASGNITAQQSLAQN
-757 NKLIQEANK
+757 NKLIQDANK

-784 FDSYNANLQSKELGG
+784 FDAYNANLQSKELGG

-823 LEGTEDTGL
+823 MEGTEDTGI

-905 EKAIVNKEEYKA
+905 EKAIINKEEYKA

>member
-27 IVKLTALNTEFKTV
+27 IIKLTALNTEFKTV

-91 AKIELQLEKG
+91 AKIELQIEKS

-160 GLALTEKEE
+160 GLSLTEKEE

-206 FDGLGFSVTQ
+206 FDGLGWSVTQ

-236 NNLPILFDELQKIKK
+236 NNLPMLFDELQKIKK

-284 VTLLTIYGAK
+284 ITLLTIYGAK

-301 ALSPANKELE
+301 ALNPANKELE
-311 ELNKKQKRIAKE
+311 EINKKQKRITEE
-323 QKEQSEYISKESS
+323 QKAQAEFIGKESS
-336 MYIGL
+336 LYVGL
-341 VYALTQTNKG
+341 LYALKQTNKG
-351 SKERID
+351 SKERAELIKT
-357 LMNNINEQYGTS
+357 INDQYGTT
-369 LKNISDERLFQEQ
+369 LKNIQDETKFQNQ
-382 LNLSV
+382 LNTSIEKY
-387 IEYIKIK
+387 IEYQKNKFTLNKNEERRQIILEKQYENDIKIREK
-394 ESEYKLRKN
+394 REEIEKRE
-403 DNLLQANLIK
+403 
-413 QDKVI
+413 
-418 AELNKMTTESLKLRY
+418 AEARSKRFGTE
-433 ESGLITQ
+433 
-440 KEYNKEKYKELLNN
+440 NF
-454 KELIKYAKEQGLNLA
+454 YAKERLEKAENELTVLEDNARYYDRRLEQLAKTDLKLNGLN
-469 NNNTAQYDLINQLI
+469 
-483 ELSERAKKYG
+483 
-493 LNIGNLNQV
+493 
-502 IGTNNIKT
+502 KT
-510 KESTNSQKELNLYMS
+510 FDKQKDIQDKGVSSQKELNLYTS
-525 KFSEI
+525 RYLEI
-530 LAKILHYRNQIKE
+530 LAKIQQYRNQVRE

-566 PENSEIESI
+566 PENSKIESI
-575 LQQQLEFK
+575 LQQQLDFK

-598 EQEYQEE
+598 EEEYKEE
-605 KKKLEEKRDT
+605 KKKLEQKRDT
-615 YKVGSKEYSKY
+615 YKVGTEEYKKY
-626 QESLKALDKDYKT
+626 QESIKDLDKDYNK
-639 ETEFLAEQ
+639 ESEFLTEQ
-647 NADNKLKIEQ
+647 NADNKSKIEQ

-671 ETWEEYQTRQLEKQ
+671 ETWEEYQTRQLETQ
-685 KNNAEKQLQQQK
+685 RNNAEKQLQQQK

-717 SERKITAIDRQIDAL
+717 SERKISAIDRQIDAL
-732 NKQNDYMKDL
+732 NRQNDYMKDL
-742 AASGNINAQQSLAQN
+742 AASGNITAQQSLAQN
-757 NKLIQEANK
+757 NKLIQDANK

-823 LEGTEDTGL
+823 MEGTEDTGL

-905 EKAIVNKEEYKA
+905 EKAIINKEEYKA

>member
-91 AKIELQLEKG
+91 AKIEVQIEKS

-160 GLALTEKEE
+160 GLSLTEKEE

-198 NVGNYKSA
+198 NVGNYRSA
-206 FDGLGFSVTQ
+206 FDGLGFSVAQ
-216 LAREMPAFANSLQT
+216 LTREMPAFANSLQT

-301 ALSPANKELE
+301 ALNPANKELE
-311 ELNKKQKRIAKE
+311 ELNKKQKRIAEE
-323 QKEQSEYISKESS
+323 QKAQAEFVGKESS
-336 MYIGL
+336 MYVGL
-341 VYALTQTNKG
+341 LYALKQTNKG
-351 SKERID
+351 SKERAELIKT
-357 LMNNINEQYGTS
+357 INDQYGTT
-369 LKNISDERLFQEQ
+369 LKNIQDETKFQNQ
-382 LNLSV
+382 LNTSIEKY
-387 IEYIKIK
+387 IEYQKNKFTLNKNEERRQIILEKQYENDIKIREK
-394 ESEYKLRKN
+394 REEIEKREAESRSKRFG
-403 DNLLQANLIK
+403 
-413 QDKVI
+413 
-418 AELNKMTTESLKLRY
+418 TESF
-433 ESGLITQ
+433 
-440 KEYNKEKYKELLNN
+440 
-454 KELIKYAKEQGLNLA
+454 YAKERLEKAQNELMMLEDNARYYDRRLEVLAKTDLKLNGLNKTFDKQ
-469 NNNTAQYDLINQLI
+469 NDI
-483 ELSERAKKYG
+483 ED
-493 LNIGNLNQV
+493 
-502 IGTNNIKT
+502 KT
-510 KESTNSQKELNLYMS
+510 VDKQKELNLYTS
-525 KFSEI
+525 KYLEI
-530 LAKILHYRNQIKE
+530 LAKIQQYRNQVRE

-626 QESLKALDKDYKT
+626 QESIKDLDKDYIT
-639 ETEFLAEQ
+639 ETAFLAEQ

-657 DYKKEKQN
+657 DYKKEKQS

-757 NKLIQEANK
+757 NKLIQDANK

-823 LEGTEDTGL
+823 MEGTEDTGV
-832 NGKGLDGKGGFL
+832 NGKGVDGKGGFL
-844 SVLHPNERVVPKQ
+844 SVLHPNERIVPKQ

>member
-27 IVKLTALNTEFKTV
+27 IIKLTALNTEFKTV

-91 AKIELQLEKG
+91 AKIEVQIEKS

-160 GLALTEKEE
+160 GLSLTEKEE

-198 NVGNYKSA
+198 NVGNYRSA
-206 FDGLGFSVTQ
+206 FDGLGFSVAQ
-216 LAREMPAFANSLQT
+216 LTREMPAFANSMQT

-311 ELNKKQKRIAKE
+311 ELNKKQKRIAEE
-323 QKEQSEYISKESS
+323 QKAQADFVGKESS
-336 MYIGL
+336 MYVGL
-341 VYALTQTNKG
+341 LYALKQTNKG
-351 SKERID
+351 SKERSELIKT
-357 LMNNINEQYGTS
+357 INDQYGTT
-369 LKNISDERLFQEQ
+369 LKNIQDETKFQNQ
-382 LNLSV
+382 LNTSIEKY
-387 IEYIKIK
+387 IEYQKNKFTLNKNEERRQIILEKQYENDIKIREK
-394 ESEYKLRKN
+394 REEIEKRE
-403 DNLLQANLIK
+403 
-413 QDKVI
+413 
-418 AELNKMTTESLKLRY
+418 AEARSKRFGTESF
-433 ESGLITQ
+433 
-440 KEYNKEKYKELLNN
+440 
-454 KELIKYAKEQGLNLA
+454 YAKERLEKAQNELIALEDNARYYDRRLEVLTKTDLKLN
-469 NNNTAQYDLINQLI
+469 
-483 ELSERAKKYG
+483 
-493 LNIGNLNQV
+493 NLNKTFDKQ
-502 IGTNNIKT
+502 NNIQDKAVD
-510 KESTNSQKELNLYMS
+510 SQKELNLYTS
-525 KFSEI
+525 KYLEI
-530 LAKILHYRNQIKE
+530 LAKIQQYRNQVRE

-566 PENSEIESI
+566 PENSKIESI
-575 LQQQLEFK
+575 LQQQLDFK

-598 EQEYQEE
+598 EQEYKVE

-626 QESLKALDKDYKT
+626 QESLKELDKDYIT
-639 ETEFLAEQ
+639 ETNFLAEQ

-657 DYKKEKQN
+657 DYKKEKQS

-717 SERKITAIDRQIDAL
+717 SERKISAIDKQIDAL

-823 LEGTEDTGL
+823 MEGTEDTGL
-832 NGKGLDGKGGFL
+832 NGKGVDGKGGFL
-844 SVLHPNERVVPKQ
+844 SVLHPNERIVPKQ

>member
-27 IVKLTALNTEFKTV
+27 IIKLTALNTEFKTV

-91 AKIELQLEKG
+91 AKIEVQIEKS

-160 GLALTEKEE
+160 GLSLTEKEE

-236 NNLPILFDELQKIKK
+236 NNLPMLFDELQKIKK

-294 IVDWVSN
+294 IIDWVSN

-311 ELNKKQKRIAKE
+311 ELNKKQKRIAEE
-323 QKEQSEYISKESS
+323 QKAQAEFVGKESS
-336 MYIGL
+336 MYVGL
-341 VYALTQTNKG
+341 LYALKQTNKG
-351 SKERID
+351 SKERAELIKT
-357 LMNNINEQYGTS
+357 INDQYGTT
-369 LKNISDERLFQEQ
+369 LKNIQDETKFQNQ
-382 LNLSV
+382 LNTSIEKY
-387 IEYIKIK
+387 IEYQKNKFTLNKNEERRQIILEKQYENDIKIREK
-394 ESEYKLRKN
+394 REEIEKRE
-403 DNLLQANLIK
+403 
-413 QDKVI
+413 
-418 AELNKMTTESLKLRY
+418 AEARSKRFGTESF
-433 ESGLITQ
+433 
-440 KEYNKEKYKELLNN
+440 
-454 KELIKYAKEQGLNLA
+454 YAKERLEKAENELTVLEDNARYYDRRLEVLAKTDLKLNGLN
-469 NNNTAQYDLINQLI
+469 
-483 ELSERAKKYG
+483 
-493 LNIGNLNQV
+493 
-502 IGTNNIKT
+502 KT
-510 KESTNSQKELNLYMS
+510 FDKQNDIQNKAVDSQKELNLYTS
-525 KFSEI
+525 KYLEI
-530 LAKILHYRNQIKE
+530 LAKIQQYRNQVRE

-575 LQQQLEFK
+575 LQQQLDFK

-598 EQEYQEE
+598 EQEYKEE

-626 QESLKALDKDYKT
+626 KESLKALDEDYET
-639 ETEFLAEQ
+639 ETNFLAEK
-647 NADNKLKIEQ
+647 NADNKSKIEQ
-657 DYKKEKQN
+657 DYKKEKQS

-671 ETWEEYQTRQLEKQ
+671 ETWEEYQTRQLETQ

-742 AASGNINAQQSLAQN
+742 AASGNITAQQSLAQN
-757 NKLIQEANK
+757 NKLIQDANK

-784 FDSYNANLQSKELGG
+784 FDAYNANLQSKELGG

-823 LEGTEDTGL
+823 MEGTEDTGL

-905 EKAIVNKEEYKA
+905 EKAIINKEEYKA

>member
-27 IVKLTALNTEFKTV
+27 IIKLTALNTEFKTV

-91 AKIELQLEKG
+91 AKIEVQLEKS

-126 IKAQSMLESRYARV
+126 IKSQSMLESRYARV

-160 GLALTEKEE
+160 GLSLTEKEE

-236 NNLPILFDELQKIKK
+236 NNLPMLFDELQKIKK

-294 IVDWVSN
+294 IIDWVSN
-301 ALSPANKELE
+301 ALNPANKELE
-311 ELNKKQKRIAKE
+311 ELNKKQKRIAEE
-323 QKEQSEYISKESS
+323 QKAQAEFVGKESS
-336 MYIGL
+336 MYVGL
-341 VYALTQTNKG
+341 LYALKQTNKG
-351 SKERID
+351 SKERAELIKT
-357 LMNNINEQYGTS
+357 INDQYGTT
-369 LKNISDERLFQEQ
+369 LKNLQDETKFQNQ
-382 LNLSV
+382 LNTSIEKY
-387 IEYIKIK
+387 IEYQKNKFTLNKNEERRQIILEKQYENDIKIREK
-394 ESEYKLRKN
+394 REEIEKREAEARSKRFGTESFYAKQRLEKAENELTVLEDNARYYDRRLEVLAKTDLKLNGLNKTF
-403 DNLLQANLIK
+403 DKQKDI
-413 QDKVI
+413 QDKGV
-418 AELNKMTTESLKLRY
+418 S
-433 ESGLITQ
+433 
-440 KEYNKEKYKELLNN
+440 
-454 KELIKYAKEQGLNLA
+454 
-469 NNNTAQYDLINQLI
+469 
-483 ELSERAKKYG
+483 
-493 LNIGNLNQV
+493 
-502 IGTNNIKT
+502 
-510 KESTNSQKELNLYMS
+510 SQKELNLYTS
-525 KFSEI
+525 RYLEI
-530 LAKILHYRNQIKE
+530 LAKIQQYRNQVRE

-548 QLNKEIQKQKDSI
+548 QLNKEIQKKKDSI

-566 PENSEIESI
+566 PENSKIESI
-575 LQQQLEFK
+575 LQQQLDFK
-583 LEALNKEFKANQKVR
+583 LEALKKEYKANQDVR
-598 EQEYQEE
+598 EEEFKQE
-605 KKKLEEKRDT
+605 KKKLEQKRDT
-615 YKVGSKEYSKY
+615 YKVGTEEYKKY
-626 QESLKALDKDYKT
+626 QESINDLEKDYKK
-639 ETEFLAEQ
+639 ENEFLTEQ

-671 ETWEEYQTRQLEKQ
+671 ETWEEYQTRQLETQ

-717 SERKITAIDRQIDAL
+717 SERKINAIDKQIDAL

-742 AASGNINAQQSLAQN
+742 AASGNITAQQSLAQN
-757 NKLIQEANK
+757 NKLIQDANK

-784 FDSYNANLQSKELGG
+784 FDAYNANLQSKELGG

-823 LEGTEDTGL
+823 MEGTEDTGL

-905 EKAIVNKEEYKA
+905 EKAIINKEEYKA

>member
-27 IVKLTALNTEFKTV
+27 IIKLTALNTEFKTV

-91 AKIELQLEKG
+91 AKIEVQIEKS

-160 GLALTEKEE
+160 GLSLTEKEE

-216 LAREMPAFANSLQT
+216 LAREMPAFANSMQT

-236 NNLPILFDELQKIKK
+236 NNLPMLFDELQKIKK

-311 ELNKKQKRIAKE
+311 ELNKKQKRIAEE
-323 QKEQSEYISKESS
+323 QKAQADFVGKESS
-336 MYIGL
+336 MYVGL
-341 VYALTQTNKG
+341 LYALKQTNKG
-351 SKERID
+351 SKERSELIKT
-357 LMNNINEQYGTS
+357 INDQYGTT
-369 LKNISDERLFQEQ
+369 LKNIQDETKFQNQ
-382 LNLSV
+382 LNTSIEKY
-387 IEYIKIK
+387 IEYQKNKFTLNKNEERRQIILEKQYENDIKIREK
-394 ESEYKLRKN
+394 REEIEKRE
-403 DNLLQANLIK
+403 
-413 QDKVI
+413 
-418 AELNKMTTESLKLRY
+418 AEARSKRFGTESF
-433 ESGLITQ
+433 
-440 KEYNKEKYKELLNN
+440 
-454 KELIKYAKEQGLNLA
+454 YAKERLEKAQNELIALEDNARYYDRRLEVLAKTDLKLN
-469 NNNTAQYDLINQLI
+469 
-483 ELSERAKKYG
+483 
-493 LNIGNLNQV
+493 NLN
-502 IGTNNIKT
+502 KT
-510 KESTNSQKELNLYMS
+510 FDKQNDIQDKAVDSQKELNLYTS
-525 KFSEI
+525 KYLEI
-530 LAKILHYRNQIKE
+530 LAKIQQYRNQVRE

-575 LQQQLEFK
+575 LQQQLDFK

-626 QESLKALDKDYKT
+626 QESLKELDKDYIT
-639 ETEFLAEQ
+639 ETNFLAEQ

-657 DYKKEKQN
+657 DYKKEKQS

-717 SERKITAIDRQIDAL
+717 SERKISAIDRQIDAL

-823 LEGTEDTGL
+823 MEGTEDTGV
-832 NGKGLDGKGGFL
+832 NGKGVDGKGGFL
-844 SVLHPNERVVPKQ
+844 SVLHPNERIVPKQ
-857 LNEKMKG
+857 LNEKIKG
-864 MTNLELSNL
+864 MSNLELSNL

>member
-27 IVKLTALNTEFKTV
+27 IIKLTALNTEFKTV

-91 AKIELQLEKG
+91 AKIEVQIEKS

-160 GLALTEKEE
+160 GLSLTEKEE

-198 NVGNYKSA
+198 NVGNYRSA
-206 FDGLGFSVTQ
+206 FDGLGFSVAQ
-216 LAREMPAFANSLQT
+216 LTREMPAFANSIGT

-311 ELNKKQKRIAKE
+311 ELNKKQKRIAEE
-323 QKEQSEYISKESS
+323 QKAQADFVGKESS
-336 MYIGL
+336 MYVGL
-341 VYALTQTNKG
+341 LYALKQTNKG
-351 SKERID
+351 SKERAELIKT
-357 LMNNINEQYGTS
+357 INDQYGTT
-369 LKNISDERLFQEQ
+369 LKNIQDETKFQNQ
-382 LNLSV
+382 LNTSIEKY
-387 IEYIKIK
+387 IEYQKNKFTLNKNEERRQIILEKQYENDIKIREK
-394 ESEYKLRKN
+394 REEIEKRE
-403 DNLLQANLIK
+403 
-413 QDKVI
+413 
-418 AELNKMTTESLKLRY
+418 AEARSKRFGTESF
-433 ESGLITQ
+433 
-440 KEYNKEKYKELLNN
+440 
-454 KELIKYAKEQGLNLA
+454 YAKERLEKAQNELIALEDNARYYDRRLEVLAKTDLKLN
-469 NNNTAQYDLINQLI
+469 
-483 ELSERAKKYG
+483 
-493 LNIGNLNQV
+493 NLN
-502 IGTNNIKT
+502 KT
-510 KESTNSQKELNLYMS
+510 FDKQNDIQDKAVDSQKELNLYTS
-525 KFSEI
+525 KYLEI
-530 LAKILHYRNQIKE
+530 LAKIQQYRNQVRE

-575 LQQQLEFK
+575 LQQQLDFK

-626 QESLKALDKDYKT
+626 QESLKALDKDYET
-639 ETEFLAEQ
+639 ETNFLAEQ

-657 DYKKEKQN
+657 DYKKEKQS

-717 SERKITAIDRQIDAL
+717 SERKISAIDRQIDAL

-823 LEGTEDTGL
+823 MEGTEDTGL
-832 NGKGLDGKGGFL
+832 NGKGVDGKGGFL
-844 SVLHPNERVVPKQ
+844 SVLHPNERIVPKQ

-864 MTNLELSNL
+864 MSNLELSNL

>member
-27 IVKLTALNTEFKTV
+27 IVKLTALNSEFKLV

-112 TKEQERQAKATERE
+112 TKEQERQVKATERE

-160 GLALTEKEE
+160 GLSLTEKEE

-206 FDGLGFSVTQ
+206 FDGLGFSVAQ
-216 LAREMPAFANSLQT
+216 LTREMPAFANSMQT

-311 ELNKKQKRIAKE
+311 ELNKKQKRIAEE
-323 QKEQSEYISKESS
+323 QKAQADFVGKESS
-336 MYIGL
+336 MYVGL
-341 VYALTQTNKG
+341 LYALKQTNKG
-351 SKERID
+351 SKERAELIKT
-357 LMNNINEQYGTS
+357 INDQYGTT
-369 LKNISDERLFQEQ
+369 LKNIQDETKFQNQ
-382 LNLSV
+382 LNTSIEKY
-387 IEYIKIK
+387 IEYQKNKFTLNKNEERRQIILEKQYENDIKIREK
-394 ESEYKLRKN
+394 REEIEKRE
-403 DNLLQANLIK
+403 
-413 QDKVI
+413 
-418 AELNKMTTESLKLRY
+418 AEARSKRFGTESF
-433 ESGLITQ
+433 
-440 KEYNKEKYKELLNN
+440 
-454 KELIKYAKEQGLNLA
+454 YAKERLEKAQNELIALEDNARYYDRRLEVLAKTDLKLN
-469 NNNTAQYDLINQLI
+469 
-483 ELSERAKKYG
+483 
-493 LNIGNLNQV
+493 NLN
-502 IGTNNIKT
+502 KT
-510 KESTNSQKELNLYMS
+510 FDKQNDIQDKAVDSQKELNLYTS
-525 KFSEI
+525 KYLEI
-530 LAKILHYRNQIKE
+530 LAKIQQYRNQVRE

-548 QLNKEIQKQKDSI
+548 KLNKEIQKQKDSI

-575 LQQQLEFK
+575 LQEQLDFK

-626 QESLKALDKDYKT
+626 QESIKNLDKDYIT
-639 ETEFLAEQ
+639 ETAFLAEQ

-657 DYKKEKQN
+657 DYKKEKQS

-717 SERKITAIDRQIDAL
+717 SERKISAIDRQIDAL

-742 AASGNINAQQSLAQN
+742 AASGNITAQQSLAQN

-823 LEGTEDTGL
+823 MEGTEDTGL
-832 NGKGLDGKGGFL
+832 NGKGVDGKGGFL
-844 SVLHPNERVVPKQ
+844 SVLHPNERIVPKQ

-864 MTNLELSNL
+864 MSNLELSNL

>member
-27 IVKLTALNTEFKTV
+27 IIKLTALNTEFKTV

-91 AKIELQLEKG
+91 AKIEVQIEKS

-160 GLALTEKEE
+160 GLSLTEKEE

-198 NVGNYKSA
+198 NVGNYRSA
-206 FDGLGFSVTQ
+206 FDGLGFSVAQ
-216 LAREMPAFANSLQT
+216 LTREMPAFANSMQT

-311 ELNKKQKRIAKE
+311 ELNKKQKRIAEE
-323 QKEQSEYISKESS
+323 QKAQADFVGKESS
-336 MYIGL
+336 MYVGL
-341 VYALTQTNKG
+341 LYALKQTNKG
-351 SKERID
+351 SKERAELIKT
-357 LMNNINEQYGTS
+357 INDQYGTT
-369 LKNISDERLFQEQ
+369 LKNIQDETKFQNQ
-382 LNLSV
+382 LNTSIEKY
-387 IEYIKIK
+387 IEYQKNKFTLNKNEERRQIILEKQYENDIKIREK
-394 ESEYKLRKN
+394 REEIEKRE
-403 DNLLQANLIK
+403 
-413 QDKVI
+413 
-418 AELNKMTTESLKLRY
+418 AEARSKRFGTESF
-433 ESGLITQ
+433 
-440 KEYNKEKYKELLNN
+440 
-454 KELIKYAKEQGLNLA
+454 YAKERLEKAQNELIALEDNARYYDRRLEVLAKTDLKLNSL
-469 NNNTAQYDLINQLI
+469 NKTFDKQNDI
-483 ELSERAKKYG
+483 ED
-493 LNIGNLNQV
+493 
-502 IGTNNIKT
+502 KT
-510 KESTNSQKELNLYMS
+510 VDKQKELNLYTS
-525 KFSEI
+525 KYLEI
-530 LAKILHYRNQIKE
+530 LAKIQQYRNQVRE

-566 PENSEIESI
+566 PENSKIESI
-575 LQQQLEFK
+575 LQQQLDFK
-583 LEALNKEFKANQKVR
+583 LEALKKEYKANQDVR
-598 EQEYQEE
+598 EEEFKEE
-605 KKKLEEKRDT
+605 KKKLEQKRDT
-615 YKVGSKEYSKY
+615 YKIGTEEYKKY
-626 QESLKALDKDYKT
+626 QESINNLEKDYKK
-639 ETEFLAEQ
+639 ENELLDEQ

-717 SERKITAIDRQIDAL
+717 SERKITSIDRQIDAL

-757 NKLIQEANK
+757 NKLIQDANK

-823 LEGTEDTGL
+823 MEGTEDTGL
-832 NGKGLDGKGGFL
+832 NGKGVDGKGGFL
-844 SVLHPNERVVPKQ
+844 SVLHPNERIVPKQ